1 MDLKTC
7 DLEVVDKVIASAIEV
22 HKTIGPG
29 LLETVYRQALS
40 IEFDQRGVHHVTEI
54 GIPASYRGTY
64 LTVGF
69 RADIIVED
77 SLLLEL
83 KVVRKISDSH
93 VAQTITY
100 LRLLG
105 YKTGLIL
112 NFYNPRM
119 VHGIRRISI

>member
-1 MDLKTC
+1 MNLKTC
-7 DLEVVDKVIASAIEV
+7 NLDVVDKVIASAIEV
-22 HKTIGPG
+22 HKSIGPG
-29 LLETVYRQALS
+29 LLESVYRQALS
-40 IEFDQRGVHHVTEI
+40 IELEQRGVHHTTEK
-54 GIPASYRGTY
+54 GIPASYKGIN

-83 KVVRKISDSH
+83 KVVRKIEDAH

-112 NFYNPRM
+112 NFYNPMM